1 MLARNLG
8 VRSST
13 HKNLKQPRQTTI
25 HADTPNHDATICKPV
40 QRYSVAQIP
49 TGKAHVPYNAL
60 SLVDV
65 RLTAY
70 NTNPNNNTLT

>member
-13 HKNLKQPRQTTI
+13 HNSLKQSRQTTI
-25 HADTPNHDATICKPV
+25 HAGTPNHDATICKPE

-49 TGKAHVPYNAL
+49 TGEAHMPYDAL
-60 SLVDV
+60 SFVDV